1 MTKRELIEM
10 LSDPRANIADD
21 VIILAFNG
29 DEEKMLPVSGMLYDN
44 KVVELCTDDLN
55 N

>member
-10 LSDPRANIADD
+10 LNDPAKMISDDA
-21 VIILAFNG
+21 IILTFNG

-44 KVVELCTDDLN
+44 KTVELCTDDPN
-55 N
+55 D